1 MEWYI
6 CLFILVMILSFLDFS
21 KLDICYK
28 QCVMLFLSFIFLIL
42 ASIRWKTGTD
52 WVMYYDLYN
61 NNNSLYDFLSVSD
74 NVQAQEVGF
83 CLLNWAVKSIFDDY
97 NMLLFIIALIILVVK
112 YDWYNRY
119 MPFPLVALFVN
130 FSSYLGDIFFIR
142 QSLAIAIT
150 IFAFRYIVRKQFWLF
165 ISFVLIAGSMHTSAI
180 IFIPAYWIYHL
191 QITAKKIVLLVAICI
206 GIDAFKLTALA
217 ISAFMDFFP
226 SDMGKIV
233 QKIWEYYLLEQ
244 SGENFGNVMDGSAR
258 IMLAYLR
265 RIFLIPIYLYFLP
278 YISQHNAYYR
288 GCLNL
293 VVFGHILF
301 FLTGILGMDFAGRLA
316 IFYYIYEVLLITCLM
331 ILCKSLRSKFIFYI
345 LLSIYGFLKY
355 WYVFYNLG
363 SAYIPYS
370 HIFEI
375 L

>member
-74 NVQAQEVGF
+74 DVQAQEVGF

-150 IFAFRYIVRKQFWLF
+150 IFAFRYIVRKQLWLF

-191 QITAKKIVLLVAICI
+191 QITAKNC
-206 GIDAFKLTALA
+206 
-217 ISAFMDFFP
+217 
-226 SDMGKIV
+226 
-233 QKIWEYYLLEQ
+233 
-244 SGENFGNVMDGSAR
+244 
-258 IMLAYLR
+258 
-265 RIFLIPIYLYFLP
+265 
-278 YISQHNAYYR
+278 
-288 GCLNL
+288 
-293 VVFGHILF
+293 
-301 FLTGILGMDFAGRLA
+301 FAG
-316 IFYYIYEVLLITCLM
+316 C
-331 ILCKSLRSKFIFYI
+331 
-345 LLSIYGFLKY
+345 
-355 WYVFYNLG
+355 NL
-363 SAYIPYS
+363 YRNRC
-370 HIFEI
+370 F
-375 L
+375 